1 MDNGKV
7 GVIGGSGLYA
17 MAALENVREVE
28 VTTPFGPPSD
38 VYIVGTLYGHD
49 MVFLPRTVG
58 AIVCHR
64 QPLIFGPISMASSPS
79 GWNGSLL

>member
-1 MDNGKV
+1 MGTGKI

-38 VYIVGTLYGHD
+38 AYIVGSLHGRD
-49 MVFLPRTVG
+49 MVFLPRHG
-58 AIVCHR
+58 RGIVCHR
-64 QPLIFGPISMASSPS
+64 RQLIFGPTYMASRLS
-79 GWNGSLL
+79 G